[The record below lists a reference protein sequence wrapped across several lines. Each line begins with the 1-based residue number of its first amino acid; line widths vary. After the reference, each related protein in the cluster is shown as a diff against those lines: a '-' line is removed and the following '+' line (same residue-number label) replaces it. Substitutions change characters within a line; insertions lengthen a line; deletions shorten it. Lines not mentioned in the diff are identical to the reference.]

1 MLSEFLHSVSS
12 VTVILLLTATGYFCA
27 VRGWLTQPARVF
39 VNKLIM
45 NVAIPCMCIY
55 GLTTQLEREMLLE
68 YGRYLIVPIC
78 TISLNYLLSF
88 ALGHLLRLPRRSLG
102 VFILMCSMSNTM
114 FVGYAMCH
122 ELFGDPSVPYIML
135 FYLVSTTFTQTVG
148 ISIVRWSGGVG
159 AHSLKKALKF
169 LTSPAIIAVV
179 IGITLVLLDVRLPS
193 LIESYMGYMN
203 RIVSPMAMV
212 VTGGILHDIGLKSLR
227 VDGRTGIMLA
237 FRFVLA
243 PTLVLLGCSL
253 MGVDGLAR
261 KVFAVEAAMPVLSIA
276 PVLASEYGAD
286 EQFAAR
292 GAAISTL
299 CSFIVI
305 PVLILVM

>member
-27 VRGWLTQPARVF
+27 VRGWLTPSARSF
-39 VNKLIM
+39 LNKLIM
-45 NVAIPCMCIY
+45 NIAIPCMCIY
-55 GLTTQLEREMLLE
+55 GLTTQLERAMLME
-68 YGRYLIVPIC
+68 YGRYLIVPTC

-88 ALGHLLRLPRRSLG
+88 ALGKLLRLPKQSLG
-102 VFILMCSMSNTM
+102 VFVLMCSMSNTM

-148 ISIVRWSGGVG
+148 ISVVRWSGGAG

-169 LTSPAIIAVV
+169 LTSPAVLAV
-179 IGITLVLLDVRLPS
+179 ITGITLVLLDVRLPS
-193 LIESYMGYMN
+193 LVESYMGYMN
-203 RIVSPMAMV
+203 RIVSPLAMV
-212 VTGGILHDIGLKSLR
+212 LTGGILHDIGLRNLR
-227 VDGRTGIMLA
+227 VDGKCGVMLA
-237 FRFVLA
+237 FRFLFA

-253 MGVDGLAR
+253 MGVEGLAR

-299 CSFIVI
+299 CSFVVI
-305 PVLILVM
+305 PVLILIM